1 MATSYYVDSRNGND
15 SDAGTSWGAA
25 KKTFGA
31 MWAAAA
37 DTTTTE
43 GSPNKMYLCG
53 VFGEVMAFDAT
64 GLYNEFWE
72 IHAQGFAIFDRGF
85 GAGNTYGI
93 SAPLYWSGIIIKVYG
108 CTFKG
113 YTSQGLYGSSRYGP
127 KIYDCVF
134 DGQGV
139 SPYGYKSMGS
149 TDGTQFYRCT
159 FKNHAQSG
167 LYFQSDNPHY
177 AMVKAWNCTIV
188 GNTNGVELNTSGTG
202 WAYWF
207 DIQNCIFRTNT
218 SHVNVTGADTTKTQ
232 IGGSNSVGP
241 SSGGNILTL
250 NNNNIDFSSG
260 NAICFNNSDV
270 KTTYTSLATWA
281 VLQNHGSAVGSNNA
295 PDSASISQDP
305 KFIDEA
311 RELYGLAPDSGSLSA
326 GAIGVGS
333 VIQGAWED
341 YQMEGISATRNASLW
356 TGATFSNCEIDSNN
370 IVLSAGQNTGTATFV
385 YDFGAQR
392 EIKRLDFSF
401 LYGWDTS
408 IFDYDTSDT
417 EPETWSFRY
426 RTSPDGTPTWSGYT
440 TANWLSDLNLSSV
453 YVLEIEVTLR
463 NNV

>member
-1 MATSYYVDSRNGND
+1 MATDYYVDSRNGND
-15 SDAGTSWGAA
+15 SDDGLSWANA

-37 DTTTTE
+37 DTTT
-43 GSPNKMYLCG
+43 SPADPNKMYLVG
-53 VFGEVMAFDAT
+53 VFGEGLYLDAT
-64 GLYNEFWE
+64 GLSTENWE

-85 GAGNTYGI
+85 GAGNDYGTY
-93 SAPLYWSGIIIKVYG
+93 SPYSGYLKKIYG
-108 CTFKG
+108 CTFRG
-113 YTSQGLYGSSRYGP
+113 YTISGSFSGDRYSP
-127 KIYDCVF
+127 EVYDCVF
-134 DGQGV
+134 DGQGI
-139 SPYGYKSMGS
+139 SPYGYKSGGYSDGS
-149 TDGTQFYRCT
+149 NFFRCI
-159 FKNHAQSG
+159 FKNHAQAG
-167 LYFQSDNPHY
+167 LWFRYNNPAY
-177 AMVKAWNCTIV
+177 KTVKAWNCTIV
-188 GNTNGVELNTSGTG
+188 GNLNGVELDITSTSTYT
-202 WAYWF
+202 WWF
-207 DIQNCIFRTNT
+207 DVQNCIFRTNT
-218 SHVNVTGADTTKTQ
+218 SHVNVTGTDTTKNS
-232 IGGSNSVGP
+232 IGGSNSIGP
-241 SSGGNILTL
+241 ASSGSIMTL

-260 NAICFNNSDV
+260 NAICFNASDV

-281 VLQNHGSAVGSNNA
+281 VVQNAGTAVGSVNA
-295 PDSASISQDP
+295 PDNASISQDP

-326 GAIGVGS
+326 GSLGIGS

-356 TGATFSNCEIDSNN
+356 TGATLSNCEIDSNN

-392 EIKRLDFSF
+392 IIKRLDFSF

-408 IFDYDTSDT
+408 IFDYDTSDI

-426 RTSPDGTPTWSGYT
+426 RTSADGVPNWSGYT

-453 YVLEIEVTLR
+453 YMLEIEVTLR